1 MRKTEINLTDL
12 YDGITSE
19 PDSWGMCCSEEMAKE
34 CAKYNDEL
42 FRKKSV
48 KQFLF
53 FVRSEIYTFIVLC
66 IFSFLIIANIVCNV
80 N

>member
-1 MRKTEINLTDL
+1 MRKNEINLTDL

-34 CAKYNDEL
+34 CAEYNDKL

-53 FVRSEIYTFIVLC
+53 FVRSEISTFIVLG
-66 IFSFLIIANIVCNV
+66 IFSFLIIGNIVCNV